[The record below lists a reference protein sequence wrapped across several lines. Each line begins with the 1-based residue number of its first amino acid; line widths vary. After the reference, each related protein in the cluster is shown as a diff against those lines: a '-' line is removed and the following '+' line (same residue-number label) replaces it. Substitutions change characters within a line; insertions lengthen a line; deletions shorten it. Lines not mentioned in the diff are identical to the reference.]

1 MANAFRLEELD
12 GKIALVTFDLPGKSV
27 NTFGQPVLQELSR
40 LVDDLSKRTDLR
52 GLLLKTRKV
61 RAIHRRRGSQ

>member
-12 GKIALVTFDLPGKSV
+12 GKIGLVTFDLPGKSV

-52 GLLLKTRKV
+52 GLLLKS
-61 RAIHRRRGSQ
+61 AQAGPIHRRGRPE